1 MSGLQ
6 GMSSVTGKALDGA
19 AHLGQSVADIIFT
32 LIGSRTMRRD
42 YGSMVPLF
50 IDQPLNQ
57 TTRLLVFAATAIAI
71 ARWEPRVRIKRVGL
85 SGDHASGAASIDL
98 EGELV
103 DVAANAAV
111 LLSIPI
117 RRGGI
122 ATAA

>member
-1 MSGLQ
+1 MTGLS
-6 GMSSVTGKALDGA
+6 GMSSVTGKAIDGA
-19 AHLGQSVADIIFT
+19 AHLAQSIADILST
-32 LIGSRTMRRD
+32 PIGTRTMRRD
-42 YGSMVPLF
+42 YGSMLPLLL
-50 IDQPLNQ
+50 DQPLNQ
-57 TTRLLVFAATAIAI
+57 ATRLLVFAATAIAL

-85 SGDHASGAASIDL
+85 SGENAAGAATIDL